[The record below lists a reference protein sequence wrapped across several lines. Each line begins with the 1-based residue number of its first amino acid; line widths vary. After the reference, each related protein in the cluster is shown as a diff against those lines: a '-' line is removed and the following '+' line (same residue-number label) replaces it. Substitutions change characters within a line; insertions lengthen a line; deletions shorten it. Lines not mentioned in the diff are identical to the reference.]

1 MKNFTQNFVYS
12 LGHKTTHMGKNNNNT
27 TYIQMVAVQTT
38 NILQFLC
45 DSFTQTSKELNR
57 QIEST
62 SNTQGKAELIVDV
75 LQFLR
80 DQLI

>member
-1 MKNFTQNFVYS
+1 
-12 LGHKTTHMGKNNNNT
+12 MGKNNNNT